1 MNRSKRLLF
10 AIAATAMLVACSTQ
24 GKVYS
29 QLAQSKKTE
38 DAAWNRMFPLVQAEC
53 GYSQKTRAK
62 RSEVVQQSQCIT
74 KLVNQHIMPYAAFPS
89 ALVEMRA
96 NSEANAQRY
105 ADGKIT
111 GEQYDE
117 YADINYEMYR
127 NNQQA
132 MADSMMATAA
142 QKDQTMA
149 ILAGGLAQGASN
161 AAEQRRETYRQ
172 QQANRPIQTNCSQDY
187 FGNVHCTTY

>member
-1 MNRSKRLLF
+1 MNRSKRLFIFL
-10 AIAATAMLVACSTQ
+10 ALAMLAACSTQ

-29 QLAQSKKTE
+29 QLAQSKQTE
-38 DAAWNRMFPLVQAEC
+38 DAAWNRMFPMVQAEC
-53 GYSQKTRAK
+53 GYSQKKRPK
-62 RSEVVQQSQCIT
+62 RSEAVQQSQCIT
-74 KLVNQHIMPYAAFPS
+74 NLVNQHIMPYAAFPS
-89 ALVEMRA
+89 ALAEMRA

-111 GEQYDE
+111 GEQFDE
-117 YADINYEMYR
+117 YAELNVEMYQ

-149 ILAGGLAQGASN
+149 ILAGGLAQGANN
-161 AAEQRRETYRQ
+161 AAEQQRQ
-172 QQANRPIQTNCSQDY
+172 QRANRPIQTMCNQDGY
-187 FGNVHCTTY
+187 GRTHCTTY